1 MTYKRL
7 LKLIVIALALPLT
20 VLLPTG
26 ARFAAAAPT
35 VSASIEPQQGTAQ
48 DIFAI
53 EVTVKEIPKS
63 QLTEP
68 VFDSSP
74 NFRIEPSGTSSSLQ
88 IINGKQSQSFTYTF
102 LVYPQSSLKPGTYQL
117 PSGRIAINN
126 RLLQLNSLSV
136 EIVSAES
143 VSPQHSSS
151 SGQNV
156 SFTQH
161 VDLLEPYVGQQIT
174 YRAEIAS
181 DSSLSRGTLSK
192 PDISGFWREQV
203 RDGKPKQR
211 RRGNLTIQS
220 IVEVLVPTQS
230 GVLTIPERIL
240 EAKLQRPRQRSRR
253 LGFGRSPFDDSFFQ
267 GWPFI
272 TDELVTKR
280 FLAPALTVN
289 VKPLP
294 PAPASEQDYIPVGKV
309 TLLSKLTKHKLT
321 QGESLTMKIKLSGDG
336 NLRPLELPTSHL
348 QSKKE
353 FRVYVDKPKLSTSV
367 RGDKILY
374 TKVFKLALVALQSGK
389 LEVPVFRILTFDP
402 ENHEY
407 VYLETPQDFIDVLPD
422 KSENQLVISGV
433 QSEPRESLKPEDTKQ
448 EVQIINEDILPQ
460 HLGPNTYLPRRSWPQ
475 HQILLFLL
483 VVPLCAIVCR
493 ILLNKRLTEAS
504 KPELAAQKKAGP
516 KAIAALGS
524 LNQEC
529 SIEDVRK
536 TITSYLSEKFIIS
549 ADTLTSNELARVL
562 GDRLKDYGLI
572 QEVAALLDELERLVY
587 SGSQTSAPGET
598 KVFIKKAEELILRL
612 ERSAKCPRLRFRGI
626 SKIFLALCI
635 LSCSQ
640 QLITDPTPFVVNGNS
655 LYEQGKF
662 IEAAAEYEKA
672 ISLGA
677 NNGHLYY
684 NLGNSYFRMAR
695 WGEAIACYRQAL
707 IELPRNPDLR
717 SNLEL
722 ARKHTVDSLPAD
734 THALGQISSR
744 LLYPKTFFST
754 HELTIALVALYFLC
768 WLIVA
773 LQPLLASASVSRYL
787 VFFSGGLSLLL
798 LVLVFFVRI
807 NARGAPE
814 FAFQGSYGSLGVG
827 VITSDVVNVSSGD
840 SDQFQIIFVLH
851 EGTEVDI
858 GSKRKGWV
866 QILLPDKRSGW
877 VRQEHILEI

>member
-1 MTYKRL
+1 MTYKHLLRL
-7 LKLIVIALALPLT
+7 IIIALTLPLM

-26 ARFAAAAPT
+26 SRFAAAAPT
-35 VSASIEPQQGTAQ
+35 VSASIEPQQGTVQ
-48 DIFAI
+48 DIFVI
-53 EVTVKEIPKS
+53 EVTVKEIPES

-68 VFDSSP
+68 VFDPSP
-74 NFRIEPSGTSSSLQ
+74 NFRIERSGTSSSLQ
-88 IINGKQSQSFTYTF
+88 IVNGKQSQSFTYSF
-102 LVYPQSSLKPGTYQL
+102 LVYPQSSLNPGTYQL
-117 PSGRIAINN
+117 PLGRIAINN

-136 EIVSAES
+136 EIVSAEA
-143 VSPQHSSS
+143 VSSPHSSS
-151 SGQNV
+151 SGQHV

-174 YRAEIAS
+174 YRAEIAA

-192 PDISGFWREQV
+192 LDISGFWREQI
-203 RDGKPKQR
+203 RDGEPKQR
-211 RRGNLTIQS
+211 RRGNLTVQS

-240 EAKLQRPRQRSRR
+240 EAKLQRPRERQRR

-272 TDELVTKR
+272 TDDLVTKR
-280 FLAPALTVN
+280 YVAPALTVN

-294 PAPASEQDYIPVGKV
+294 PAPASEQDYIPVGKI
-309 TLLSKLTKHKLT
+309 TLLSKLTKHKLS

-336 NLRPLELPTSHL
+336 NLRPLELSTSHL

-353 FRVYVDKPKLSTSV
+353 FRVYVDKPNLSTSV

-402 ENHEY
+402 ERREY
-407 VYLETPQDFIDVLPD
+407 VHLETPQDFIDVLPD
-422 KSENQLVISGV
+422 TSENQLIISGI
-433 QSEPRESLKPEDTKQ
+433 QSEPHENLKPEDAKQ

-460 HLGPNTYLPRRSWPQ
+460 HLGPSTYLPRSSWPP

-493 ILLNKRLTEAS
+493 ILLSKRLTEAS
-504 KPELAAQKKAGP
+504 KPELAAQKKAGQ
-516 KAIAALGS
+516 KALAALGA
-524 LNQEC
+524 LDQEC
-529 SIEDVRK
+529 SLEEVRK
-536 TITSYLSEKFIIS
+536 TITSYLSDKFIIS
-549 ADTLTSNELARVL
+549 ADTLTPRELASAL
-562 GDRLKDYGLI
+562 GDRVKDYGLI
-572 QEVAALLDELERLVY
+572 QEVAALLNELERLVY
-587 SGSQTSAPGET
+587 SGLQTSAPGET
-598 KVFIKKAEELILRL
+598 KVIIKKAEELILRL
-612 ERSAKCPRLRFRGI
+612 EHSAKSHRLRFRSI
-626 SKIFLALCI
+626 SKIFLTLCI

-640 QLITDPTPFVVNGNS
+640 QPTTDPTPFVVNGNS

-672 ISLGA
+672 ISSGA

-684 NLGNSYFRMAR
+684 NLGNSYFRMAQ
-695 WGEAIACYRQAL
+695 WGKAIACYRQAL

-734 THALGQISSR
+734 TQALGQISSW
-744 LLYPKTFFST
+744 LLHPKTFFSAQ
-754 HELTIALVALYFLC
+754 ELTIALVALYFLF

-773 LQPLLASASVSRYL
+773 LQPLFAAAPISRYL
-787 VFFSGGLSLLL
+787 LFSSGGISLLL
-798 LVLVFFVRI
+798 LILLFFVRI
-807 NARGAPE
+807 NARGTPE
-814 FAFQGSYGSLGVG
+814 FALQGSYRSLGVG
-827 VITSDVVNVSSGD
+827 VITSDEVNVSSGD

-851 EGTEVDI
+851 QGTEVDI
-858 GSKRKGWV
+858 GNKRKGWV

-877 VRQEHILEI
+877 VRQEHIWEI